1 MKLFINN
8 SPQQVE
14 WEHNES
20 VEALRQRIKEKPITI
35 QMRKYGTF
43 EQVGTIGNLPADD
56 HYISTLPGDIVLY
69 NHNQIVIF
77 YDEHAYHYT
86 RLGRIIGKSKEEFYQ
101 LLGKEDILLT
111 IYIN

>member
-1 MKLFINN
+1 MKLFIND

-77 YDEHAYHYT
+77 YDENAYHYT